1 MPNTLTPA
9 ERLPAE
15 SRKQQIVETVLEL
28 VAAHGAEAVSFQLI
42 ADRIGVTQPA
52 VLRHFPTKEALWLA
66 VMEWLEEHLVGIYAS
81 ADEADEAALVVLSGM
96 FLQHI
101 RLIERYPALAKL
113 VLSDHLR
120 LQFPSLQARFG
131 TIHKG
136 YMARLS
142 AILDRAKSEDSV
154 SETVDP
160 KDAATMF
167 LSLVQGLGFQF
178 AIARVQ
184 GGVQSEA
191 ERLLALYLRGLMS
204 GQAVAGRVRGTIK
217 ASKRRL
223 SENGSNAERTGL
235 ASTTA
240 GRVRR

>member
-1 MPNTLTPA
+1 MYKLTYQEVVMASALKAA
-9 ERLPAE
+9 ERFPAE

-28 VAAHGAEAVSFQLI
+28 VATHGTEAVSFQLI

-52 VLRHFPTKEALWLA
+52 VFRHFPTKEALWLA
-66 VMEWLEEHLVGIYAS
+66 VMDWLEQHLVGIYML
-81 ADEADEAALVVLSGM
+81 ADEADEAALVVLGGM

-113 VLSDHLR
+113 VFSDHLR
-120 LQFPSLQARFG
+120 LQFPSLQVRFG

-142 AILDRAKSEDSV
+142 AVLERAKSDGSV

-184 GGVQSEA
+184 GGVQREA
-191 ERLLALYLRGLMS
+191 ERLLALYLRGLVS
-204 GQAVAGRVRGTIK
+204 GQAVADRIGGTIE
-217 ASKRRL
+217 ASKR
-223 SENGSNAERTGL
+223 GL
-235 ASTTA
+235 
-240 GRVRR
+240 VRMDRI